1 MVLPDLQYAEH
12 YLLSAKELLK
22 NQNLLFFAL
31 LGFYILSKLY
41 PKLFAKLLVNPLFA
55 PFAIVVHWF
64 RRSEHRRK
72 EERARNWPTQA
83 AKIDVVT
90 VPKRILTGH
99 DKNNHLLESSATL
112 SYFYHRPDLQMGEYV
127 RKFSSREV
135 ALRWVEQYKGRSVA
149 VHVNPDDTSES
160 ILLDDDLNG
169 LDVLT
174 ETELEARMPA
184 AATVKETAAEGKE
197 PKIIPRWIL
206 VACGFAELICLAGL
220 GVSGVLLGISVMRH
234 GMTLSPWM
242 IWSGTTLMGILFF
255 FFVFVRSRYKVDW
268 KRWCPG
274 WLSWTSGLSST
285 FSGLLPFISHVHRW
299 LPPIVHQ
306 WAHILQPYFPGIFG
320 CCGFLLLTSF
330 YTAVIRSQEQ
340 PWLEVAEELA
350 GERS

>member
-1 MVLPDLQYAEH
+1 M
-12 YLLSAKELLK
+12 
-22 NQNLLFFAL
+22 
-31 LGFYILSKLY
+31 
-41 PKLFAKLLVNPLFA
+41 
-55 PFAIVVHWF
+55 
-64 RRSEHRRK
+64 
-72 EERARNWPTQA
+72 
-83 AKIDVVT
+83 
-90 VPKRILTGH
+90 
-99 DKNNHLLESSATL
+99 
-112 SYFYHRPDLQMGEYV
+112 
-127 RKFSSREV
+127 
-135 ALRWVEQYKGRSVA
+135 
-149 VHVNPDDTSES
+149 
-160 ILLDDDLNG
+160 
-169 LDVLT
+169 
-174 ETELEARMPA
+174 
-184 AATVKETAAEGKE
+184 
-197 PKIIPRWIL
+197 
-206 VACGFAELICLAGL
+206 ACGFAELICLAGL

-350 GERS
+350 GDRS